1 MWSFSLIVRVSVVL
15 RGTGVG
21 SGDRRFD
28 AINWDSVQCI
38 AYSTKYF
45 LRDDFFATFT
55 RLLRH
60 KRTEQK
66 DLTLPKLII
75 QDHAT

>member
-38 AYSTKYF
+38 TYSTKYF
-45 LRDDFFATFT
+45 PRDDFFATFT
-55 RLLRH
+55 PQ
-60 KRTEQK
+60 RTEQK